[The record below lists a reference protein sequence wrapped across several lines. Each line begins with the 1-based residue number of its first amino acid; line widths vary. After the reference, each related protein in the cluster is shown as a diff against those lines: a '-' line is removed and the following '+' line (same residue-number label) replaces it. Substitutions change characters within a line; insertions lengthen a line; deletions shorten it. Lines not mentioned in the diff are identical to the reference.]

1 MANIDNLVQ
10 NSVIAIPPDVIISFV
25 HAYAIIPDALNAN
38 ILHVAIL
45 HKYNLCIIIF
55 MYQYMFKYFVYLV

>member
-38 ILHVAIL
+38 ILHVAIEV
-45 HKYNLCIIIF
+45 IF
-55 MYQYMFKYFVYLV
+55 DA